1 MTSAEEIRLAKRHVR
16 VGKRHIRRQRKI
28 IARLEAEGSP
38 AGDAIRFLDLLEKT
52 QRQYLD
58 RRDALRRAVQASN
71 L

>member
-16 VGKRHIRRQRKI
+16 VGERHIRRQHKI

-58 RRDALRRAVQASN
+58 RGDTLRQAVQAST